1 MKKIGIFYAD
11 AKVSQNVLK
20 SQAKPVTLHCG
31 GFLKIC
37 FASFTV
43 RHYNRA
49 LRGFYLGILVS
60 IIVFHN
66 APWTIKFEMTR
77 DDVDDVGDDENDDN
91 GDDDGDDDDDDD
103 YG

>member
-20 SQAKPVTLHCG
+20 SQAKPVTLPCG

-49 LRGFYLGILVS
+49 LRGFYLGILIS
-60 IIVFHN
+60 IIVFHD
-66 APWTIKFEMTR
+66 APGTIKFVMTQ
-77 DDVDDVGDDENDDN
+77 
-91 GDDDGDDDDDDD
+91 DGI
-103 YG
+103 